1 MTAITARK
9 RMTYADYVKIDD
21 NNRYEILHGELCMV
35 PAPSTDHQSVSRN
48 LEFLIWNFV
57 KKKGIGKIF
66 DAPID
71 VVFDDDE
78 VFQPDIVFIK
88 SENQGIIHKT
98 AIHGIPDLIVEIV
111 SPSSAFY
118 DTVEKKEIYRKC
130 GVKEYWLIFPE
141 ERVIEILTLERGEYL
156 EFCKSKKAGIVK
168 SKMLEGL
175 EINSQE
181 VFD

>member
-1 MTAITARK
+1 MAAVTTGK
-9 RMTYADYVKIDD
+9 RMTYDDYLKIDD
-21 NNRYEILHGELCMV
+21 NNRYEILNGELHMV
-35 PAPSTDHQSVSRN
+35 PAPSTDHQGVSRN

-57 KKKGIGKIF
+57 KGKGLGKVF
-66 DAPID
+66 YAPVD

-88 SENQGIIHKT
+88 SERQGIISKN
-98 AIHGIPDLIVEIV
+98 AIQGVPDLIVEII

-118 DTVEKKEIYRKC
+118 DTVEKKEIYRKY

-141 ERVIEILTLERGEYL
+141 ERVIEVLTLEKGEYL
-156 EFCKSKKAGIVK
+156 EFCKSKREGMVK
-168 SKMLEGL
+168 SKILEGL
-175 EINSQE
+175 EIDSKD

>member
-1 MTAITARK
+1 M
-9 RMTYADYVKIDD
+9 
-21 NNRYEILHGELCMV
+21 
-35 PAPSTDHQSVSRN
+35 SRD

-57 KKKGIGKIF
+57 KGRGLGKVF
-66 DAPID
+66 YAPVD

-88 SENQGIIHKT
+88 SERQDIVSKNTIQGV
-98 AIHGIPDLIVEIV
+98 PDLIVEII

-118 DTVEKKEIYRKC
+118 DTVEKKEIYRKY

-141 ERVIEILTLERGEYL
+141 ERVIEVLTLEKGEYL
-156 EFCKSKKAGIVK
+156 EFCKSKREGMVK
-168 SKMLEGL
+168 SKILEGL
-175 EINSQE
+175 EIDSRD

>member
-1 MTAITARK
+1 MTAITTRK
-9 RMTYADYVKIDD
+9 RVTYADYVMIDD
-21 NNRYEILHGELCMV
+21 NNRYEILNGELCVV
-35 PAPSTDHQSVSRN
+35 PAPPTDHQGVSRN

-57 KKKGIGKIF
+57 KRKGLGKVF

-88 SENQGIIHKT
+88 SENQGIIHKA

-118 DTVEKKEIYRKC
+118 DTVEKKEIYRKY

-141 ERVIEILTLERGEYL
+141 ERAVEILTLEKDEYL
-156 EFCKSKKAGIVK
+156 EFCKTKKTGIVK
-168 SKMLEGL
+168 SKVLEGL